1 MSVDY
6 LVTGG
11 RGQLGRAVARE
22 AARRGRTLCV
32 TDTSN
37 LRVEDLAAVRRW
49 LVEQKPRFVLHG
61 GAFTDVDGCEK
72 EPHKAVAQNGTGTAH
87 VADVCAEL
95 GIGLVYVSTDFVFDG
110 RATTPYREDHAT
122 APLSA
127 YGRSKLLGEQAL
139 AAHDR
144 ANFYTLRTSWVFGP
158 KGKNFPAAILARAR
172 SGQPLKVVTDQVG
185 RPTYTDDLAEAMF
198 DLCER
203 EAKGG
208 IYHASN
214 EGQCS
219 WHRFASDILA
229 AAGLG
234 HVPVG
239 TMTSQELGRPAA
251 RPAWSVLDTDKLAT
265 VRGKRLPDYHDALR
279 RYLKEE
285 SQ

>member
-22 AARRGRTLCV
+22 AGRRGRSVCM
-32 TDTSN
+32 TDTTN
-37 LRVEDLAAVRRW
+37 LRVEDQGAVRRW

-61 GAFTDVDGCEK
+61 GAWTDVDGCEK
-72 EPHKAVAQNGTGTAH
+72 EPQKAVAQNGTGTAH

-110 RATTPYREDHAT
+110 RATTPYREDATT

-139 AAHDR
+139 AAHQRQD
-144 ANFYTLRTSWVFGP
+144 FYVLRTSWVFGP
-158 KGKNFPAAILARAR
+158 KGKNFPAAMLARAR
-172 SGQPLKVVTDQVG
+172 SGQPLKVVTDQIG
-185 RPTYTDDLAEAMF
+185 RPTYTDDLAAAMF
-198 DLCER
+198 DLCELK
-203 EAKGG
+203 APGG

-219 WHRFASDILA
+219 WHRFATDILA
-229 AAGLG
+229 AAGFG
-234 HVPVG
+234 AVTVG

-251 RPAWSVLDTDKLAT
+251 RPAWSVLDTDKLAA